1 MGGDE
6 VATASLENSF
16 INPTV
21 KMESMNQIEAGGGCG
36 SKKACFLRKGNCN
49 IVLSRWNDSAKR
61 P

>member
-49 IVLSRWNDSAKR
+49 IVL
-61 P
+61 